1 MAVESTNGGERV
13 LGNSHSAHNSSA
25 ANGSSS
31 NNLTAVN
38 SLTSNASSA
47 SAPSSGPAVTTIDAE
62 EDECNN
68 FSFFRKLLQKGE
80 ALVLLTKEEALLR
93 EAINKA
99 ESVGA
104 QMSALASAFAQTGIT
119 LLSWLRKLQNL
130 ISEWRCSDA
139 SAAAKGDNED
149 SSFFQLYSSVAGST
163 DWTRLG
169 LFSLPSVQHSA
180 LLALER
186 PHVSHSAL
194 DVEKLVLK
202 QLQALSTESLTTSNL
217 RSHSS
222 ARLSLSQVG
231 ELLQTARTNPL
242 KMNDIS
248 YISALYTLGEAISG
262 KILLFLVKAKQF
274 RASPRLRG
282 HGPFVLEQIQQLL
295 KLASSFQIEVPGEKE
310 LEAFLVSVE
319 NWKSQLKSV
328 GCGDGKPL
336 ADSRKR
342 NGGSKQDSNQTVP
355 LRVVEA
361 LLLEGERLPFDLR
374 DDLESLREKKLQAK
388 AWLDRLKK
396 SFVSVKV
403 GTNRLRNYN
412 PQQGGA
418 EGEDGANLHLQQV
431 IHTQADRLTL
441 AEMKRLL
448 TEGETLYQQ
457 PSGEQQSILAENPS
471 SIKLVARSRD
481 LDRAQTVVE
490 NAEEWIS
497 RVREVLTGS
506 SEGDEA
512 EPSEAGTD
520 LEARRS
526 EGGDENEADSDTRN
540 SGRTQDRSAV
550 TFRMLTDLLDEANS
564 MPVAMEEAQVLR
576 HHLQAL
582 QWASRLPSNI
592 LAAFQNHRQSADR
605 NGSSLKKDDD
615 DDMAIDPSFLQS
627 STDATE
633 KIKLSELQ
641 SVAREVSKYILPHHD

>member
-1 MAVESTNGGERV
+1 MFYFSDPLNPSGGLVERSVANSASVTESTSDGTEEDFSPVSDGSVPTAVYSKPSRVANNDKQEARKKWASIHARAVALLDGQSVASPSSNADSSGAGGSSTTGGNKASAKSSGGGSKSRPSLAASASVRPAIEDVQALLDEAVAMPHQIVILSSSKADEELADSLRSALGELLKALCSAREWVAEVRDALFNYSVNGILGEEETGGRRKSKKKDYYTTVAVESTNGGERV

-194 DVEKLVLK
+194 
-202 QLQALSTESLTTSNL
+202 
-217 RSHSS
+217 
-222 ARLSLSQVG
+222 SLSQVG

-248 YISALYTLGEAISG
+248 YISALYTVGEAISG

-448 TEGETLYQQ
+448 TEGETLY
-457 PSGEQQSILAENPS
+457 
-471 SIKLVARSRD
+471 
-481 LDRAQTVVE
+481 
-490 NAEEWIS
+490 
-497 RVREVLTGS
+497 
-506 SEGDEA
+506 
-512 EPSEAGTD
+512 
-520 LEARRS
+520 
-526 EGGDENEADSDTRN
+526 
-540 SGRTQDRSAV
+540 
-550 TFRMLTDLLDEANS
+550 
-564 MPVAMEEAQVLR
+564 
-576 HHLQAL
+576 
-582 QWASRLPSNI
+582 
-592 LAAFQNHRQSADR
+592 
-605 NGSSLKKDDD
+605 
-615 DDMAIDPSFLQS
+615 
-627 STDATE
+627 
-633 KIKLSELQ
+633 
-641 SVAREVSKYILPHHD
+641 